1 MKVTV
6 VMMLLY
12 ICVCYLGVIMKYNVH
27 NEYMYK
33 GLFTRSKFSIKNF
46 VKEL

>member
-1 MKVTV
+1 M
-6 VMMLLY
+6 Y
-12 ICVCYLGVIMKYNVH
+12 VIMKYNVD
-27 NEYMYK
+27 NEYTCK